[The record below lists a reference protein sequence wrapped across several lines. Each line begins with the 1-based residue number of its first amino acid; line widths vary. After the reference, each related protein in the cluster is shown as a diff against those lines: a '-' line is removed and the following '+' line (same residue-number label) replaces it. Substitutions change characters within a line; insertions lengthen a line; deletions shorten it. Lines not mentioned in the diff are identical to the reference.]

1 MGCLNTKEQPLKE
14 SFDRLMPFYRRILA
28 VSVTYFLEKKKCL
41 IILGAHKK
49 MSVFFIEVAVLL
61 RLKN

>member
-1 MGCLNTKEQPLKE
+1 MGCLNTKEQLLKE

-28 VSVTYFLEKKKCL
+28 VSVTYFFRKEEVFNNFGSAQKNVC
-41 IILGAHKK
+41 
-49 MSVFFIEVAVLL
+49 FFIEVAVLL